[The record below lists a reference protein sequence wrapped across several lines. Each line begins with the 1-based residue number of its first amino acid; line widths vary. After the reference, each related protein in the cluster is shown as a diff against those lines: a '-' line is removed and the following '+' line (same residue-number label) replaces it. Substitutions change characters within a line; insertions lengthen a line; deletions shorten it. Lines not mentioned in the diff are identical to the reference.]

1 MFFCQVKS
9 KPSLLKVY
17 FKAFANLNLE
27 LWPGSVVNRD
37 LEHFPGSLSDKNK
50 RAINKKFILILGLLI
65 LRVVNH
71 HKWWSFDI
79 ELVRYR
85 TETLAVYVLIER

>member
-50 RAINKKFILILGLLI
+50 RAINKKKNLILGLLI
-65 LRVVNH
+65 LGMSTIINGGASISN
-71 HKWWSFDI
+71 WFDI
-79 ELVRYR
+79 EPKRWLSMF
-85 TETLAVYVLIER
+85 